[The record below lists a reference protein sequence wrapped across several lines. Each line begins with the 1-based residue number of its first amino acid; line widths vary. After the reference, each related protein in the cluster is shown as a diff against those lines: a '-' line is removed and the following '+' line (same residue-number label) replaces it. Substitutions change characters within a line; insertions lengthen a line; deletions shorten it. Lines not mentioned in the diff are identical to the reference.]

1 MPNVL
6 IGPSPLRHQPGPFR
20 DLLVASGFTPIDPE
34 GNNTLNE
41 AQIHRY
47 LPEADAMLAGGESL
61 SASLLANAP
70 RLRVIARTGVGYDA
84 VDLPTAHAQ
93 GIVVTITPGV
103 NHGSVAEQTFALL
116 LALSRQV
123 IPNDREIREGGW
135 SRALVRPI
143 RESTFGIL
151 GLGRI
156 GRAVATRARAFE
168 MTVIAHD
175 DQPPGA
181 FEQEHGIE
189 RASLESVLARS
200 DILSLH
206 LPLTPETQGL
216 IRRDTL
222 AKMKPGAI
230 LLNTARGGLVV
241 ERDLRD
247 ALASGHLA
255 GAGLDVLQ
263 NEPPMPGNPLLDL
276 PNVVFSPHIGGI
288 DARAMADMALM
299 AADGI
304 VSLYQGRWPEGRVVN
319 EELRP
324 QWAWN
329 RS

>member
-41 AQIHRY
+41 AQLRRY
-47 LPEADAMLAGGESL
+47 LPEADAMLAGGETL
-61 SASLLANAP
+61 SASLLAAAP

-84 VDLPTAHAQ
+84 VDLPTANAQ
-93 GIVVTITPGV
+93 RIVVTITPDT
-103 NHGSVAEQTFALL
+103 NQGSVAEQAFALL
-116 LALSRQV
+116 LAVARNIVQ
-123 IPNDREIREGGW
+123 NDQEIRAGGW

-143 RESTFGIL
+143 RGATLGIL
-151 GLGRI
+151 GLGRT

-168 MTVIAHD
+168 MTVITHD
-175 DQPPGA
+175 DHPPGA
-181 FEQEHGIE
+181 FEPAHGIE
-189 RASLESVLARS
+189 RVSFETLLARS
-200 DILSLH
+200 DVLSLH
-206 LPLTPETQGL
+206 IPLTPETRGL
-216 IRRDTL
+216 IDRETL

-241 ERDLRD
+241 EQDLRD
-247 ALASGHLA
+247 ALVSGHLA

-263 NEPPMPGNPLLDL
+263 DEPPLPGNPLLDL
-276 PNVVFSPHIGGI
+276 PNVVFSPHLGGI
-288 DARAMADMALM
+288 DAKAMADMALM

-319 EELRP
+319 DELRP
-324 QWAWN
+324 QWTWT